1 MARMKRAWQCLELK
15 ATAGLTAALVLL
27 PALALLHVPRPRAQ
41 GLERLLSQVALIQSF
56 PSQGRLVAP
65 PLWQQRLGPSLADQ
79 VWNRQHLWWQFW
91 AEHGDGAAY
100 LAFPWASLPVQ
111 SRQALPANSLR
122 VDDLLVIAPDP
133 LSQRLLRDELQ
144 LKQRQQGQ
152 GLLQR
157 CRQRLE
163 QDQAVYWSPA
173 GLGALVGP
181 VAPLLQHV
189 QQGCLSLGLRGLGL
203 RGLGLRGEALLL
215 SGEASA
221 TQGYLGG
228 TQGSDTPTPMAP
240 LGPSV
245 LLELRGPELEP
256 LLEGLLSRQLIRDP
270 LAARYGIA
278 QAQLALIRQTPFLL
292 RLNRLQK
299 GPFQAGLELRLAVG
313 SNHRQWAALL
323 QGLRPALIAQ
333 GLVDGGP
340 SRQSGSGAISSAR
353 FPAAQWSRNDGQV
366 VGGWRWLREPGGEPQ
381 VALFLGPDPSQANR
395 DSGLKDDG
403 EAVMDSAPGGRGLL
417 RLRLRPKD
425 LAALGLLPPDLP
437 KPVRAASQL
446 AIDASIR
453 RREPLSRLG
462 GSLQW

>member
-1 MARMKRAWQCLELK
+1 MARTKRAWQSLELR
-15 ATAGLTAALVLL
+15 ATAGLVAALVLL
-27 PALALLHVPRPRAQ
+27 PAVVLFLIPRPRAQ

-56 PSQGRLVAP
+56 PSQGRLGAP
-65 PLWQQRLGPSLADQ
+65 PLWQQRLGPSLAGQ

-100 LAFPWASLPVQ
+100 LAFPWASLPEPY
-111 SRQALPANSLR
+111 RRALPPNSLR
-122 VDDLLVIAPDP
+122 VDDLLVVAPDP
-133 LSQRLLRDELQ
+133 LSQRWLRDELQ
-144 LKQRQQGQ
+144 LKQRQGQ

-163 QDQAVYWSPA
+163 RDQAVYWSPA

-189 QQGCLSLGLRGLGL
+189 QQGCLSLGLRG
-203 RGLGLRGEALLL
+203 ESLLL

-228 TQGSDTPTPMAP
+228 AQAGEAQPPLAP

-245 LLELRGPELEP
+245 LLELRGPELDP

-278 QAQLALIRQTPFLL
+278 QPQLALIRQTPFLL
-292 RLNRLQK
+292 RLNRLPK

-313 SNHRQWAALL
+313 SNQRQWAALL
-323 QGLRPALIAQ
+323 QGLRPALVAQ
-333 GLVDGGP
+333 GMVDGTP
-340 SRQSGSGAISSAR
+340 SLQSPTGAVGSAK
-353 FPAAQWSRNDGQV
+353 FPAAQWSRDDGQV
-366 VGGWRWLREPGGEPQ
+366 VGGWRWLREPGGAPQ
-381 VALFLGPDPSQANR
+381 VLLFLGPDPSGPKA
-395 DSGLKDDG
+395 DAGLK
-403 EAVMDSAPGGRGLL
+403 ADSAAKTDWAPAGKGLV

-425 LAALGLLPPDLP
+425 LAGLGLLPPDLP
-437 KPVRAASQL
+437 KPVQTASQL
-446 AIDASIR
+446 AIDASIK
-453 RREPLSRLG
+453 RREPLSQLG
-462 GSLQW
+462 GYLQWGRFR

>member
-27 PALALLHVPRPRAQ
+27 PALALLNVPRPRAQ
-41 GLERLLSQVALIQSF
+41 GLERLLSQVAMIQSF
-56 PSQGRLVAP
+56 PSQGRLGAP

-203 RGLGLRGEALLL
+203 RGEALLL

-228 TQGSDTPTPMAP
+228 AQGGDTPTPLAP

-299 GPFQAGLELRLAVG
+299 GQFQAGLELRLAVG

-340 SRQSGSGAISSAR
+340 SLQSPGGAIGSAR
-353 FPAAQWSRNDGQV
+353 FPAAQWSREDGQV
-366 VGGWRWLREPGGEPQ
+366 VGGWRWLREPGGDPQ
-381 VALFLGPDPSQANR
+381 VVLFLGADPSSSTGVA
-395 DSGLKDDG
+395 GLKADG
-403 EAVMDSAPGGRGLL
+403 GAATDWAPAGEGSL

-425 LAALGLLPPDLP
+425 LAGLGLLPPDLP

-446 AIDASIR
+446 AIDASIKR
-453 RREPLSRLG
+453 RDPLSQLG
-462 GSLQW
+462 GSLQWDRSR

>member
-1 MARMKRAWQCLELK
+1 MARTKRAWQSLELR
-15 ATAGLTAALVLL
+15 ATAGLVAALVLL
-27 PALALLHVPRPRAQ
+27 PAVVLFLIPRPRAQ

-56 PSQGRLVAP
+56 PSQGRLGAP
-65 PLWQQRLGPSLADQ
+65 PLWQQRLGPSLAGQ

-100 LAFPWASLPVQ
+100 LAFPWASLPEPY
-111 SRQALPANSLR
+111 RRALPPNSLR
-122 VDDLLVIAPDP
+122 VDDLLVVAPDP

-144 LKQRQQGQ
+144 LKQRQGQ

-163 QDQAVYWSPA
+163 RDQAVYWSPA

-189 QQGCLSLGLRGLGL
+189 QQGCLSLGLRG
-203 RGLGLRGEALLL
+203 ESLLL

-228 TQGSDTPTPMAP
+228 AQAGEAQPPLAP

-245 LLELRGPELEP
+245 LLELRGPELDP

-278 QAQLALIRQTPFLL
+278 QPQLALIRQTPFLL
-292 RLNRLQK
+292 RLNRLPK

-313 SNHRQWAALL
+313 SNQRQWAALL
-323 QGLRPALIAQ
+323 QGLRPALVAQ
-333 GLVDGGP
+333 GMVDGTP
-340 SRQSGSGAISSAR
+340 SLQSPTGAVGSAK
-353 FPAAQWSRNDGQV
+353 FPAAQWSRDDGQV
-366 VGGWRWLREPGGEPQ
+366 VGGWRWLREPGGAPQ
-381 VALFLGPDPSQANR
+381 VLLFLGPDPSGPKA
-395 DSGLKDDG
+395 DAGLK
-403 EAVMDSAPGGRGLL
+403 ADSAAKTDWAPAGKGLV

-425 LAALGLLPPDLP
+425 LAGLGLLPPDLP
-437 KPVRAASQL
+437 KPVQTASQL
-446 AIDASIR
+446 AIDASIK
-453 RREPLSRLG
+453 RREPLSQLG
-462 GSLQW
+462 GYLQWGRFR

>member
-1 MARMKRAWQCLELK
+1 MARTKRAWQSLHLR
-15 ATAGLTAALVLL
+15 ATAGSIAALVLL
-27 PALALLHVPRPRAQ
+27 PALALLLAPRPRAQ

-56 PSQGRLVAP
+56 PFQGRLGAP
-65 PLWQQRLGPSLADQ
+65 PLWQQRLGPSLAGQ

-100 LAFPWASLPVQ
+100 LAFPWASLPDQ
-111 SRQALPANSLR
+111 SRRVLPANSIR

-144 LKQRQQGQ
+144 LKQRQSQ

-189 QQGCLSLGLRGLGL
+189 QQGCLSLGLRG
-203 RGLGLRGEALLL
+203 ETLLL

-221 TQGYLGG
+221 TQGYSGG
-228 TQGSDTPTPMAP
+228 AQGGNTQPPLAP

-245 LLELRGPELEP
+245 VLELRGPELDP

-278 QAQLALIRQTPFLL
+278 QPQLALIRQTPFLL
-292 RLNRLQK
+292 RLNRFKK

-313 SNHRQWAALL
+313 SNHRQWASLL

-340 SRQSGSGAISSAR
+340 SLQSPGGAIGSAR
-353 FPAAQWSRNDGQV
+353 FPAAQWSREDGQV
-366 VGGWRWLREPGGEPQ
+366 VGGWRWLRVPGEDPQ
-381 VALFLGPDPSQANR
+381 VVLFLGPDPSSAR
-395 DSGLKDDG
+395 GIAGLKA
-403 EAVMDSAPGGRGLL
+403 EGGAGTDWARAGDRLL

-425 LAALGLLPPDLP
+425 LAGLGLLPPDLP
-437 KPVRAASQL
+437 KPVRMASQL
-446 AIDASIR
+446 AIDASIKR
-453 RREPLSRLG
+453 RDPLSQLG
-462 GSLQW
+462 GSLQWGRFR

>member
-1 MARMKRAWQCLELK
+1 MARTKRAWQSLELR
-15 ATAGLTAALVLL
+15 ATAGSVAVLVLL
-27 PALALLHVPRPRAQ
+27 PAIVLLLIPRPRAQ

-56 PSQGRLVAP
+56 PSQGRLGAP

-100 LAFPWASLPVQ
+100 LAFPWASLPEPY
-111 SRQALPANSLR
+111 RQALPPNSLR
-122 VDDLLVIAPDP
+122 VDDLLVVAPDP

-144 LKQRQQGQ
+144 LKQRQGQ

-163 QDQAVYWSPA
+163 QEQAVYWSPA

-189 QQGCLSLGLRGLGL
+189 QQGCLSLR
-203 RGLGLRGEALLL
+203 LRGESLLL

-228 TQGSDTPTPMAP
+228 AQAGETEPPLAP
-240 LGPSV
+240 LGTSV
-245 LLELRGPELEP
+245 LLELRGSELDP

-278 QAQLALIRQTPFLL
+278 QPQLALIRQTPFLL
-292 RLNRLQK
+292 RLNRLPK

-313 SNHRQWAALL
+313 SNQRQWAALL

-333 GLVDGGP
+333 GMVDGTP
-340 SRQSGSGAISSAR
+340 SLQRPAGALGSAK
-353 FPAAQWSRNDGQV
+353 FPAAQWSRDDGQV
-366 VGGWRWLREPGGEPQ
+366 VGGWRWLREPGGAPQ
-381 VALFLGPDPSQANR
+381 VLLFLGPDPSGPKA
-395 DSGLKDDG
+395 DAGLKADG
-403 EAVMDSAPGGRGLL
+403 AAKTDWAPAGKGLV
-417 RLRLRPKD
+417 RLRLRPNE
-425 LAALGLLPPDLP
+425 LAGLGLLPPDLP
-437 KPVRAASQL
+437 KPVQMASQL
-446 AIDASIR
+446 AINASIK
-453 RREPLSRLG
+453 RREPLSQLG
-462 GSLQW
+462 GSLQWEQSR

>member
-1 MARMKRAWQCLELK
+1 MARSQRVWRSLELR
-15 ATAGLTAALVLL
+15 ATAGAIAALVLL
-27 PALALLHVPRPRAQ
+27 PALALLIAPRPRAQ

-56 PSQGRLVAP
+56 PSQGRLGAP
-65 PLWQQRLGPSLADQ
+65 PLWQQRLGPSLAGQ

-100 LAFPWASLPVQ
+100 LAFPLASLPEQ
-111 SRQALPANSLR
+111 SRRVLPANSLR

-133 LSQRLLRDELQ
+133 LSQRLMRDELQ
-144 LKQRQQGQ
+144 LKQRQSQ

-189 QQGCLSLGLRGLGL
+189 QQGCLSLGLRDLGL
-203 RGLGLRGEALLL
+203 SGESLLL
-215 SGEASA
+215 SGEASD

-228 TQGSDTPTPMAP
+228 VQPGDTPSPLPP

-245 LLELRGPELEP
+245 LLELRGPGLDP
-256 LLEGLLSRQLIRDP
+256 VLEGLLSRQLIRDP

-278 QAQLALIRQTPFLL
+278 QPQLALIRKTPFLL
-292 RLNRLQK
+292 RLNRLPK

-313 SNHRQWAALL
+313 PNHRQWAALL

-340 SRQSGSGAISSAR
+340 SLQSPAAAMALAS
-353 FPAAQWSRNDGQV
+353 FPAAQWSREDGQV
-366 VGGWRWLREPGGEPQ
+366 VGGWRWMREPGGDHQ
-381 VALFLGPDPSQANR
+381 VLLFLGPDPNR
-395 DSGLKDDG
+395 PRVEDG
-403 EAVMDSAPGGRGLL
+403 PKADGGAFTDWAQGGRGLL

-425 LAALGLLPPDLP
+425 LAGLGLLPPDLP
-437 KPVRAASQL
+437 KPVQVASQL
-446 AIDASIR
+446 ALDASIKR
-453 RREPLSRLG
+453 RGPLSQLG
-462 GSLQW
+462 GSLQWERSR

>member
-1 MARMKRAWQCLELK
+1 MARSKRVWQYLELR
-15 ATAGLTAALVLL
+15 ATAGAIAALVLL
-27 PALALLHVPRPRAQ
+27 PTLALLMVPRPRAQ

-56 PSQGRLVAP
+56 PSQGRLGAP
-65 PLWQQRLGPSLADQ
+65 PLWQQRLGPSLASQ

-100 LAFPWASLPVQ
+100 LAFPWASLPEPY
-111 SRQALPANSLR
+111 RQALPLNSLR

-144 LKQRQQGQ
+144 LKQRQSQ

-173 GLGALVGP
+173 GLGALMGP
-181 VAPLLQHV
+181 VSPLLQHV
-189 QQGCLSLGLRGLGL
+189 QQGCLSLGLRAPGL
-203 RGLGLRGEALLL
+203 RDEALLL

-228 TQGSDTPTPMAP
+228 AQAGFTPSLLPP

-245 LLELRGPELEP
+245 LLDLRGPALDP
-256 LLEGLLSRQLIRDP
+256 LLAGLLSRQLIRDP

-278 QAQLALIRQTPFLL
+278 QPQLTLMRQTPFLL
-292 RLNRLQK
+292 RLNRLPR

-340 SRQSGSGAISSAR
+340 SLQSPAGAMGSAR
-353 FPAAQWSRNDGQV
+353 FPAAQWSRDDGQV
-366 VGGWRWLREPGGEPQ
+366 VGGWRWLREPGADPQ
-381 VALFLGPDPSQANR
+381 VLLFLGPDPTSSKA
-395 DSGLKDDG
+395 DG
-403 EAVMDSAPGGRGLL
+403 GPKAELGTAADWARGGNGVL

-425 LAALGLLPPDLP
+425 LASLGLLPADLP
-437 KPVRAASQL
+437 KPVQTASQL
-446 AIDASIR
+446 ALDASIKR
-453 RREPLSRLG
+453 RGPLSQLG
-462 GSLQW
+462 GSLQWERSR

>member
-1 MARMKRAWQCLELK
+1 MARSKRAWQSLQLR
-15 ATAGLTAALVLL
+15 ATAGVISALVLL
-27 PALALLHVPRPRAQ
+27 PALGLLLVPRPRAQ

-56 PSQGRLVAP
+56 PSQGRLGAP
-65 PLWQQRLGPSLADQ
+65 PLWQQRLGPSLAVQ

-100 LAFPWASLPVQ
+100 LAFPWASLPEPY
-111 SRQALPANSLR
+111 RQALPPNSLR

-144 LKQRQQGQ
+144 LKQRQSQ

-189 QQGCLSLGLRGLGL
+189 QQGCLSLGLKK
-203 RGLGLRGEALLL
+203 LGLRGEALLL

-221 TQGYLGG
+221 TQGYLGRAQAG
-228 TQGSDTPTPMAP
+228 DSQPPLPP

-245 LLELRGPELEP
+245 LLELRGPQLDP
-256 LLEGLLSRQLIRDP
+256 LLQGLLSRQLIRDP

-278 QAQLALIRQTPFLL
+278 QPQLALIRQTPFLL
-292 RLNRLQK
+292 RLRRLSK

-313 SNHRQWAALL
+313 SNHRQWAGLL
-323 QGLRPALIAQ
+323 QGLRPALIDQ

-340 SRQSGSGAISSAR
+340 TLQSPAGAVGSPR
-353 FPAAQWSRNDGQV
+353 FPAAQWSRDDGQV
-366 VGGWRWLREPGGEPQ
+366 VGGWRWLREPGGDPQ
-381 VALFLGPDPSQANR
+381 VLLFLGPDPRGPNAEG
-395 DSGLKDDG
+395 GLEADG
-403 EAVMDSAPGGRGLL
+403 AATTEWAPGGKGLL

-425 LAALGLLPPDLP
+425 LAGLGLLPPELP
-437 KPVRAASQL
+437 KPVQAASQL
-446 AIDASIR
+446 AIDASIKPR
-453 RREPLSRLG
+453 DPLSQLG
-462 GSLQW
+462 GSLQWERSR

>member
-1 MARMKRAWQCLELK
+1 MARSKRAWQILELR
-15 ATAGLTAALVLL
+15 ATAGAIAALVLV
-27 PALALLHVPRPRAQ
+27 PALALLIAPRPRAQ

-56 PSQGRLVAP
+56 PSQGRLGAP
-65 PLWQQRLGPSLADQ
+65 PLWQQRLGPSLAGQ

-100 LAFPWASLPVQ
+100 LAFPWASLPEQ
-111 SRQALPANSLR
+111 SRRLLPANSLR

-144 LKQRQQGQ
+144 LKQRQSQ

-181 VAPLLQHV
+181 VAPLFQHV
-189 QQGCLSLGLRGLGL
+189 QQGCLSLGLR
-203 RGLGLRGEALLL
+203 RLGLRGEALLL

-228 TQGSDTPTPMAP
+228 PQAGVTQPPLPP

-245 LLELRGPELEP
+245 LLELRGPGLEP
-256 LLEGLLSRQLIRDP
+256 LLDGLLSRQLIRDP

-278 QAQLALIRQTPFLL
+278 QPQLALIRQTPFLL
-292 RLNRLQK
+292 RLNRLAK
-299 GPFQAGLELRLAVG
+299 GPFQAQLELRLAVG

-323 QGLRPALIAQ
+323 QGLRPALMAQ

-340 SRQSGSGAISSAR
+340 SLQSPAAAMASAS
-353 FPAAQWSRNDGQV
+353 FPAAQWSRDDGQV
-366 VGGWRWLREPGGEPQ
+366 VGGWRWLREPGGARQ
-381 VALFLGPDPSQANR
+381 VLLFLGPDPTSSKA
-395 DSGLKDDG
+395 DG
-403 EAVMDSAPGGRGLL
+403 GAVTDWAPGGRGLL
-417 RLRLRPKD
+417 RLRLRPKE
-425 LAALGLLPPDLP
+425 LASLGLLPPDLP
-437 KPVRAASQL
+437 KPVQAASQL
-446 AIDASIR
+446 AIDASIQR
-453 RREPLSRLG
+453 SGSLSQLG
-462 GSLQW
+462 GSLQWDRSR

>member
-1 MARMKRAWQCLELK
+1 MEPR
-15 ATAGLTAALVLL
+15 ATAGAIAALVLL
-27 PALALLHVPRPRAQ
+27 PALALVLVPRPRAQ

-56 PSQGRLVAP
+56 PSQGRLGAP
-65 PLWQQRLGPSLADQ
+65 PLWQQRLGPSLAGQ

-91 AEHGDGAAY
+91 AEHGDSSAY
-100 LAFPWASLPVQ
+100 LAVPWASLPEPY
-111 SRQALPANSLR
+111 RQALPPNSLR

-133 LSQRLLRDELQ
+133 LSQRLLSDELQ
-144 LKQRQQGQ
+144 LKQRQAQ

-173 GLGALVGP
+173 GLAALVGP
-181 VAPLLQHV
+181 VAPLLQQV
-189 QQGCLSLGLRGLGL
+189 QQGCLSLGL

-215 SGEASA
+215 SGEASSS
-221 TQGYLGG
+221 QGYLGAPRV
-228 TQGSDTPTPMAP
+228 SDSQAPLAP
-240 LGPSV
+240 LGPNV
-245 LLELRGPELEP
+245 LLELRGPEIDS

-278 QAQLALIRQTPFLL
+278 QPQLAMIRQTPFLL
-292 RLNRLQK
+292 RLNRLSK

-313 SNHRQWAALL
+313 PNSRQWAALL
-323 QGLRPALIAQ
+323 QGLRPALIDQ

-340 SRQSGSGAISSAR
+340 SLQSPAGAIGSAR
-353 FPAAQWSRNDGQV
+353 FPAAQWSRDDGQV
-366 VGGWRWLREPGGEPQ
+366 VGGWRWLREPGADPQ
-381 VALFLGPDPSQANR
+381 LLLFLGPDPKGPKADGGPKPDGASKR
-395 DSGLKDDG
+395 DWASNSDWTPAGK
-403 EAVMDSAPGGRGLL
+403 ALL

-425 LAALGLLPPDLP
+425 LAGLGLLPPDLP

-453 RREPLSRLG
+453 RGDPLSQLG
-462 GSLQW
+462 GSLQWERSR